1 MLEKIKLDIHV
12 NQNQERNTELNVFDY
27 LLEDM
32 YQEDQRYV
40 FEEYADDPEEV
51 NRQKKSKILADMLL
65 EMNNGQKIS
74 FEEKKFR
81 NYAE

>member
-1 MLEKIKLDIHV
+1 VYVLEKIKLDIHV
-12 NQNQERNTELNVFDY
+12 NQNQEKNTELNMFDY

-51 NRQKKSKILADMLL
+51 NRQKKSKILADMLM

-74 FEEKKFR
+74 F
-81 NYAE
+81 